1 MKKKGRKVQEYNSME
16 EFNKRFYPESFN
28 EQLSKID
35 DPHTFGVKLAEESLK
50 KIMNQLSKK

>member
-1 MKKKGRKVQEYNSME
+1 MKKKGKKVQEYHSIE
-16 EFNKRFYPESFN
+16 EFNKRFFPESFN

-50 KIMNQLSKK
+50 KIMSKLSKK